1 MALRGPVGRNPTGI
15 PKSRALPLAGGGLD
29 SFLFR
34 ELFQLELRVD
44 LDVPVA
50 VAVRT
55 DPEEVVDEP
64 SREQNADR
72 HQVADLLL
80 SQRDDAAD
88 QPNDWRHG
96 PERHLPWPR

>member
-15 PKSRALPLAGGGLD
+15 PKSRARPLAGGGLD

-34 ELFQLELRVD
+34 GLLQLELWVD

-50 VAVRT
+50 VAVRP

-64 SREQNADR
+64 SREQDADR

-80 SQRDDAAD
+80 RQRDDAAD
-88 QPNDWRHG
+88 QSNDWRG
-96 PERHLPWPR
+96 WPER